1 MKALVLT
8 SWIGDGKTPETAFR
22 PDTSLKSWS
31 DVTGGRAE
39 PAAEVVFEAADDAAE
54 IAKLPAASVL
64 WKEGDAPA
72 KRTAALAKIA
82 ALKATEA
89 LEAKPK

>member
-1 MKALVLT
+1 MKALILT
-8 SWIGDGKTPETAFR
+8 TLIGDGKTPETAFR
-22 PDTSLKSWS
+22 PAVSPRRWSTVASVLKA
-31 DVTGGRAE
+31 D
-39 PAAEVVFEAADDAAE
+39 AEVVIETTDDAAE

-89 LEAKPK
+89 LEAKPI